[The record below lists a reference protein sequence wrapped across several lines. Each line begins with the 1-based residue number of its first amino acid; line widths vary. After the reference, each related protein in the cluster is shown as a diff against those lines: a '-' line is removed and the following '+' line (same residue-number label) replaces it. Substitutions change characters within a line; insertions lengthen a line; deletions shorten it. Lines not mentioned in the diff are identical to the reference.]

1 VAHSQTSWIDHRL
14 QIFGALRY
22 SNYRWF
28 WINGATQAMA
38 QGMQFLVLG
47 WLVLDITGSS
57 YQLAL
62 VIFVFGLPNLF
73 FAMLGGI
80 IADRADRLR
89 LLITTKLAVSLLI
102 FALAILRITD
112 LLEVWHVYTVVFL
125 LGTIQA
131 LNMPARMAMVPDL
144 VERHDMM
151 NAVALHTMVNQ
162 TGQMIGPAMAGGIIE
177 LVGLGAALFVNAGL
191 FLSGIVFLLLIR
203 GLPPRSTTG
212 ESAMLQDLAAGLRF
226 IRSTPILYTL
236 IGMTVAFAFFAVS
249 YRHIMPAFT
258 KEVLAVDAGGTGL
271 LLLAAGLGSLL
282 GSLVLASLGD
292 IRYKARLLMVS
303 VILFSVFLTLF
314 AWSPWFWAS
323 WIILLFVGATSFG
336 FFIPLVITLIQLN
349 APAELRGRVLSILQ
363 LAPAVHYLGGLP
375 LAAAADLTSWP
386 VAITGG
392 AILSLLFALW
402 LGVWRPVLRHLGE

>member
-1 VAHSQTSWIDHRL
+1 
-14 QIFGALRY
+14 
-22 SNYRWF
+22 
-28 WINGATQAMA
+28 
-38 QGMQFLVLG
+38 
-47 WLVLDITGSS
+47 
-57 YQLAL
+57 
-62 VIFVFGLPNLF
+62 
-73 FAMLGGI
+73 
-80 IADRADRLR
+80 
-89 LLITTKLAVSLLI
+89 
-102 FALAILRITD
+102 
-112 LLEVWHVYTVVFL
+112 
-125 LGTIQA
+125 
-131 LNMPARMAMVPDL
+131 
-144 VERHDMM
+144 
-151 NAVALHTMVNQ
+151 
-162 TGQMIGPAMAGGIIE
+162 MAGGIIE

-226 IRSTPILYTL
+226 IWSTPILYTL

-303 VILFSVFLTLF
+303 VVLFSVFLTLF

-336 FFIPLVITLIQLN
+336 FFTPLVITLIQLN